1 MNPTPEIDEFIP
13 AISSLIAV
21 LMPIIIYLNN
31 RRSHYSQSKQL
42 IDLLDTRTQL
52 TRFLEENKER
62 ESIPGLKTQI
72 EKLIAETDLS
82 VKILQ
87 ERVNTAL
94 FIGFITIEIFLTFN
108 FFSRII
114 LAEST
119 ESGFYFLQGIFRFP
133 MVRFIGLLMLF
144 FMSQVLT
151 YRLVDFLRKK
161 ISIKKT
167 VSVNLLMI
175 CLFNVLFIC
184 IIILLGTIL
193 ALIDNYVS
201 WF

>member
-144 FMSQVLT
+144 FMSQILT

-184 IIILLGTIL
+184 IILLLGTIL